1 MLPYDLLLSCTCVL
15 TVSIPHPRSL
25 CGYQAVTI
33 GARDENT
40 KALLLSKM
48 SKDVSMTMPP
58 EPKLSYTGPMYL
70 GNDDWNSDG
79 EILSS
84 AAKTAGAVGTKA
96 AAAGKQASLH
106 RQQHGAMTAHN
117 SHQSVD
123 PAEAAQDTRL
133 SSSFLRREVP
143 GLARDVDTVN
153 DIAHKTVHA
162 FSNIGSG
169 MAQAFDMK
177 DSSVHPKKPVKIL
190 THV

>member
-1 MLPYDLLLSCTCVL
+1 
-15 TVSIPHPRSL
+15 
-25 CGYQAVTI
+25 VTI

-58 EPKLSYTGPMYL
+58 EPKLSYTGPMYV
-70 GNDDWNSDG
+70 GNNDWNSDG